1 MAPVEHAASVAALF
15 GDDLDS
21 QPLWFKKEAFAD
33 PAFDAEAYISDLR
46 RFVPFDTLRAEL
58 RSHLAALKHELVELI
73 NRDYADFVNL
83 SMRLVRRLP
92 TPAAAPGGGR
102 ESGHQL
108 VASIGSQAA
117 GLSRQALLVSD
128 GHSQP
133 FGRTGP
139 CSLRSAS
146 RRLRC
151 CQPDECH
158 GPASKQVDVDGAVL
172 RMRMPLNELRSRL
185 QAARAA
191 VAGTLAA
198 LQDGLKR
205 RAEASEARQMLE
217 LLLDTSH
224 VVSKVEK
231 LLAELERMPKDE
243 ARAETANGWVNAN
256 GILSRGLA
264 DAAGDVGVDGGPA
277 GPTGLQDARS
287 RLLERI
293 ASEMNRLKFYAVKA
307 KDLPFIQATE
317 KRIAAADSKVGE
329 HLRACLEGG
338 LERREERVI
347 YHCLRAYAAL
357 DSTAGAEEAFRE
369 AVVAPL
375 VAQAVQ
381 GGSLGRPPAA
391 AAGSTAGAD
400 LLEPAYAALEQVV
413 VSQLKFLLDIAST
426 SNSGLHNFKFLSNSI
441 LREVHNALH
450 KWRPGAFSPG
460 KPDEFLANYNASL
473 AFISF
478 LEGYCHSEAAVL
490 AFRSHVAYSEFL
502 RSWNLGVYFTLRFQE
517 IAGALD
523 QALRAPNVTVVAPP
537 KASPGA
543 AGAGTTPNFA
553 FQQTVMLWE
562 CLQRCWRPD
571 VCIASIHD
579 KFLRLSLQLLS
590 RFSMWLSA
598 GLAMRK
604 GGEEALAAGGEWGAS
619 ATPED
624 FVLTR
629 HDVSLLGRLVK
640 GEYTYTVL
648 RKLGPHVDEACQGA
662 VQESIG
668 AGVDAALASLP
679 AITEVLT
686 DAVAEKCMEFLK
698 QVKGVTAVY
707 RMTNKPLPTRHSP
720 YVPDILRPLRA
731 FVEGDRAALI
741 AEKARAELVA
751 TIVDR
756 VTTRY
761 DNLAQELVTTAR
773 RTESSLKRLRQ
784 GASRTGMGADT
795 AGAHISDS
803 DKMVAQLFLDVQEY
817 GRQLQHF
824 GVNPQAVAS
833 YTTLWQCVAPPDRAP
848 VQ

>member
-83 SMRLVRRLP
+83 STRLMP
-92 TPAAAPGGGR
+92 FAAIQKYWP
-102 ESGHQL
+102 L
-108 VASIGSQAA
+108 ASSLGCSAA
-117 GLSRQALLVSD
+117 K
-128 GHSQP
+128 
-133 FGRTGP
+133 
-139 CSLRSAS
+139 
-146 RRLRC
+146 
-151 CQPDECH
+151 PDECH
-158 GPASKQVDVDGAVL
+158 GPATEQVDVDGAVL

-185 QAARAA
+185 QAAREA
-191 VAGTLAA
+191 VAGTLTA

-243 ARAETANGWVNAN
+243 ARAEMANGWVNAN
-256 GILSRGLA
+256 GLLSRGLA
-264 DAAGDVGVDGGPA
+264 DAAGDVGGDGGPA
-277 GPTGLQDARS
+277 GLQDARS

-381 GGSLGRPPAA
+381 GGGGRPPAA

-400 LLEPAYAALEQVV
+400 LLEPAFAALEQVV

-426 SNSGLHNFKFLSNSI
+426 SNSGFHNFNFLSNSI
-441 LREVHNALH
+441 LREVHIALH

-460 KPDEFLANYNASL
+460 KPDEFLVNYNASL

-523 QALRAPNVTVVAPP
+523 QALRAPTVTVVAPP

-543 AGAGTTPNFA
+543 AGAGTTPNFT

-579 KFLRLSLQLLS
+579 RFLRLSLQLLS

-598 GLAMRK
+598 GLANRK
-604 GGEEALAAGGEWGAS
+604 GGEEALASGGEWGAS

-640 GEYTYTVL
+640 GEYTHTVL
-648 RKLGPHVDEACQGA
+648 RKLGPHVGETCQGA

-761 DNLAQELVTTAR
+761 DSLAQELVTTAR

-833 YTTLWQCVAPPDRAP
+833 YATLWQCVAPPDRAP

>member
-83 SMRLVRRLP
+83 STRL
-92 TPAAAPGGGR
+92 
-102 ESGHQL
+102 
-108 VASIGSQAA
+108 
-117 GLSRQALLVSD
+117 
-128 GHSQP
+128 
-133 FGRTGP
+133 
-139 CSLRSAS
+139 
-146 RRLRC
+146 
-151 CQPDECH
+151 
-158 GPASKQVDVDGAVL
+158 VDVDGAVL

-185 QAARAA
+185 QAAREA

-243 ARAETANGWVNAN
+243 ARAETANGWVNVN

-277 GPTGLQDARS
+277 GPAGLQDARS

-381 GGSLGRPPAA
+381 GGGGRPPAA

-400 LLEPAYAALEQVV
+400 LLEPAFTVLEQVV

-426 SNSGLHNFKFLSNSI
+426 SNSGLHNFNFLSNSI
-441 LREVHNALH
+441 LREVHTSLH

-478 LEGYCHSEAAVL
+478 LEGYCHSEAAIL
-490 AFRSHVAYSEFL
+490 AFRSHIAYSEFL
-502 RSWNLGVYFTLRFQE
+502 RSWNLGVYFTLRKMLTVLLLGCHAPCSFQE

-523 QALRAPNVTVVAPP
+523 QALRAPTVMVVAPP
-537 KASPGA
+537 KASAAA
-543 AGAGTTPNFA
+543 AGAGTTLNFA

-579 KFLRLSLQLLS
+579 RFLRLSLQLLS

-598 GLAMRK
+598 GLATRK
-604 GGEEALAAGGEWGAS
+604 GGEEALAAGGDWGAS

-640 GEYTYTVL
+640 GEYTDAVL
-648 RKLGPHVDEACQGA
+648 RKLGPHVGEACQGA
-662 VQESIG
+662 VRESIG
-668 AGVDAALASLP
+668 AGANAALASLP